1 MVYLLESIIFFKDY
15 LMKIFELKC
24 ITWLKQDVSFE
35 DSFDSISKFINYSIC
50 QNEVYKQ
57 KHNQNVFNNYC
68 FGSFFPIEK
77 DKLYKKGNTY
87 HFTLRTIDEKFAK
100 ELVNLLRA
108 NINNPL
114 FQIVQVERRDIKQFF
129 ISEIYS
135 ATPVVVSLKKESEK
149 SQQLFWTLEKSG
161 DIIELQNQLQKNL
174 IKKYEEFF
182 GEKFYPTQNFI
193 QLLEV
198 KNHKPQSIY
207 FRTTKNDMQK
217 KVRLIGNKFRIV
229 PNEDEISQKLAFLSL
244 GVGLGEKIS
253 YGTGFCVVKR

>member
-1 MVYLLESIIFFKDY
+1 
-15 LMKIFELKC
+15 MKIFELKC
-24 ITWLKQDVSFE
+24 ITYLKQDVSFE

-50 QNEVYKQ
+50 QKDEYKQ

-87 HFTLRTIDEKFAK
+87 YFTFRTIDEKFAK
-100 ELVNLLRA
+100 ELSNLLRA
-108 NINNPL
+108 NINNPYL
-114 FQIVQVERRDIKQFF
+114 QIVQVEKRDIKQFF

-135 ATPVVVSLKKESEK
+135 ATPVIISLKKENEK
-149 SQQLFWTLEKSG
+149 SHQLFWTLEKSG
-161 DIIELQNQLQKNL
+161 DIIELQKQLQENL

-182 GEKFYPTQNFI
+182 GEKLNVSQNFI
-193 QLLEV
+193 QLLEI
-198 KNHKPQSIY
+198 KNHKPQSVC
-207 FRTTKNDMQK
+207 FTTKKNEMQK
-217 KVRLIGNKFRIV
+217 KIRLIGNKFRII

-253 YGTGFCVVKR
+253 YGAGFCVVKR

>member
-1 MVYLLESIIFFKDY
+1 
-15 LMKIFELKC
+15 MKIFELKC
-24 ITWLKQDVSFE
+24 ITYLKQDVAFG
-35 DSFDSISKFINYSIC
+35 DSFDAISKFINYSIC

-87 HFTLRTIDEKFAK
+87 YFTLRTIDEKFAK
-100 ELVNLLRA
+100 ELSNLLRA
-108 NINNPL
+108 NINNPYL
-114 FQIVQVERRDIKQFF
+114 QIVQVERRDIKEFF

-135 ATPVVVSLKKESEK
+135 ATPVVVSLKKENEK

-161 DIIELQNQLQKNL
+161 DIIELQNQLQENL

-182 GEKFYPTQNFI
+182 AEKLNPTQNFI
-193 QLLEV
+193 QLLEI

-207 FRTTKNDMQK
+207 FSTTKN
-217 KVRLIGNKFRIV
+217 
-229 PNEDEISQKLAFLSL
+229 EI
-244 GVGLGEKIS
+244 
-253 YGTGFCVVKR
+253 

>member
-1 MVYLLESIIFFKDY
+1 
-15 LMKIFELKC
+15 MKIFELKC
-24 ITWLKQDVSFE
+24 ITYLKQDVSFE

-50 QNEVYKQ
+50 QKDEYKQ

-87 HFTLRTIDEKFAK
+87 YFTFRTIDEKFAK
-100 ELVNLLRA
+100 ELSNLLRA
-108 NINNPL
+108 NINNPYL
-114 FQIVQVERRDIKQFF
+114 QIVQVEKRDIKQFF

-135 ATPVVVSLKKESEK
+135 ATPVIISLKKENEK
-149 SQQLFWTLEKSG
+149 SHQLFWTLEKSG
-161 DIIELQNQLQKNL
+161 DIIELQKQLQENL

-182 GEKFYPTQNFI
+182 GEKLNVSQNFI
-193 QLLEV
+193 QLLEI
-198 KNHKPQSIY
+198 KNHKPQSVC
-207 FRTTKNDMQK
+207 FTTTKNEMQK
-217 KVRLIGNKFRIV
+217 KIRLIGNKFRII

-253 YGTGFCVVKR
+253 YGAGFCVSKGMR

>member
-1 MVYLLESIIFFKDY
+1 
-15 LMKIFELKC
+15 MKIFELKC
-24 ITWLKQDVSFE
+24 ITYLKQDVSFE

-50 QNEVYKQ
+50 QKDEYKQ

-87 HFTLRTIDEKFAK
+87 YFTFRTIDEKFAK
-100 ELVNLLRA
+100 ELSNLLRA
-108 NINNPL
+108 NINNPYL
-114 FQIVQVERRDIKQFF
+114 QIVQVEKRDIKQFF

-135 ATPVVVSLKKESEK
+135 ATPVIISLKKENEK
-149 SQQLFWTLEKSG
+149 SHQLFWTLEKSG
-161 DIIELQNQLQKNL
+161 DILELQKQLQENL

-182 GEKFYPTQNFI
+182 GEKLNVSQNFI
-193 QLLEV
+193 QLLEI
-198 KNHKPQSIY
+198 KNHKPQSVC
-207 FRTTKNDMQK
+207 FTTTKNEMQK

-253 YGTGFCVVKR
+253 YGAGFCVSKGMR

>member
-1 MVYLLESIIFFKDY
+1 
-15 LMKIFELKC
+15 MKIFELKC
-24 ITWLKQDVSFE
+24 ITYLKQDVSFE
-35 DSFDSISKFINYSIC
+35 DSFDAISKFINYSIC

-68 FGSFFPIEK
+68 FGSLFPIEK

-87 HFTLRTIDEKFAK
+87 HFTFRTIDEKFAK
-100 ELVNLLRA
+100 ELNNLFRE
-108 NINNPL
+108 NINNL
-114 FQIVQVERRDIKQFF
+114 YLQIVQVERKDIKQFF

-182 GEKFYPTQNFI
+182 GEKLNPTQNFI
-193 QLLEV
+193 QLLEI
-198 KNHKPQSIY
+198 KNHKPQSVY
-207 FRTTKNDMQK
+207 FRTTKNEVQK
-217 KVRLIGNKFRIV
+217 KVRLMGNKFRIV
-229 PNEDEISQKLAFLSL
+229 PNEDEISQKLAFLIL

-253 YGTGFCVVKR
+253 YGGGFCIAKGLK

>member
-1 MVYLLESIIFFKDY
+1 
-15 LMKIFELKC
+15 MKIFELKC
-24 ITWLKQDVSFE
+24 ITYLKQDVSFE

-50 QNEVYKQ
+50 QKDEYKQ

-87 HFTLRTIDEKFAK
+87 YFTFRTIDEKFAK
-100 ELVNLLRA
+100 ELSNLLRA
-108 NINNPL
+108 NINNPYL
-114 FQIVQVERRDIKQFF
+114 QIVQVEKRDIKQFF

-135 ATPVVVSLKKESEK
+135 ATPVIISLKKENEK
-149 SQQLFWTLEKSG
+149 SHQLFWTLEKSG
-161 DIIELQNQLQKNL
+161 DIIELQKQLQENL

-182 GEKFYPTQNFI
+182 GEKLNVSQNFI
-193 QLLEV
+193 QLLEI
-198 KNHKPQSIY
+198 KNHKPQSVC
-207 FRTTKNDMQK
+207 FTTTKNEMQK
-217 KVRLIGNKFRIV
+217 KIRLIGNKFRIV

-253 YGTGFCVVKR
+253 YGAGFCVSKGMR